1 MRSCYTRAFENIIM
15 ASGGETRTSSR
26 RDNFPQSVINILF
39 KRSGGRCCKC
49 GATTFGPH
57 TGRHD
62 KYQNIGQAAHIAAAA
77 PGGPRYDPKMAP
89 EERMSARNGL
99 WMCSNCHSLIDRD
112 TGAYTLKRLRQ
123 IKKEGEERARLE
135 VGVATAVSILVCEPC
150 KPAEFM
156 LAEGCSYPHQ
166 QCRV

>member
-1 MRSCYTRAFENIIM
+1 M
-15 ASGGETRTSSR
+15 ASETKVSR

-39 KRSGGRCCKC
+39 KRSGGKCCKC

-89 EERMSARNGL
+89 EERMSAKNGL
-99 WMCSNCHSLIDRD
+99 WLCSNCHSLIDRD
-112 TGAYTLKRLRQ
+112 TEAYPLKRLRQ

-135 VGVATAVSILVCEPC
+135 VGVATEVSTITNHHNYLIHT
-150 KPAEFM
+150 F
-156 LAEGCSYPHQ
+156 
-166 QCRV
+166 